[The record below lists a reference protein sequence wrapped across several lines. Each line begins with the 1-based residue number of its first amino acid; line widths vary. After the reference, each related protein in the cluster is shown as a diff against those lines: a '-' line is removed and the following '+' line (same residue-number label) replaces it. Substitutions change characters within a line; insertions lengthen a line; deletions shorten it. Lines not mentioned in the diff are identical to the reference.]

1 VLDEQSSFSIVARRQ
16 IEHSNAW
23 SSSSPTSIEDSHG
36 NRYTQIGTV
45 KLTWFRPG
53 RPTTFLVGFAVVEE
67 DLRIMILGKE
77 ACEDAKV
84 RRELQLCPF
93 GLAPGGGKTKKQKE
107 DGSQREKE
115 KAEEVRKRREE
126 QVQAQT
132 AAEQQKRVKEQQAS
146 GGGQTPAS
154 HVPPQGGHGQQQRG
168 FGLEPSPP
176 PPPPRAREMSALGSF
191 VS

>member
-1 VLDEQSSFSIVARRQ
+1 MLDEQSSFSIVARRQ

-23 SSSSPTSIEDSHG
+23 SSSSPMPIEDSLG
-36 NRYTQIGTV
+36 NRYTRIGTV
-45 KLTWFRPG
+45 NLTWFRPG
-53 RPTTFLVGFAVVEE
+53 RPTTFPVGFAVVEE
-67 DLRIMILGKE
+67 DLRIMILGKQ
-77 ACEDAKV
+77 ACEDARV
-84 RRELQLCPF
+84 RRELQLYPF

-115 KAEEVRKRREE
+115 KAEEARKRREE
-126 QVQAQT
+126 QAQAQ
-132 AAEQQKRVKEQQAS
+132 AVAEQQKRVKEQQAS

-154 HVPPQGGHGQQQRG
+154 HVPPQGGHGQQRG

-176 PPPPRAREMSALGSF
+176 PPPPRARSSHALGSF